1 MILNVSVKIV
11 KLFQHAIRQNGC
23 RIQISAKCWLK
34 FQIYK
39 TKISRDSLALIV
51 FRCDPWKLYGYLFL
65 TPFTESA
72 ISENVFPACLKT
84 AGKTRV
90 KSDCTNHRS
99 VTLLPN
105 FSKIFEKKNQKT
117 FDCFAGKEQIIVKRA
132 KRLLE
137 KPN

>member
-51 FRCDPWKLYGYLFL
+51 FRCDPWKLYGYLF
-65 TPFTESA
+65 FDAVYRERYFGKR
-72 ISENVFPACLKT
+72 FPSL
-84 AGKTRV
+84 
-90 KSDCTNHRS
+90 S
-99 VTLLPN
+99 
-105 FSKIFEKKNQKT
+105 
-117 FDCFAGKEQIIVKRA
+117 
-132 KRLLE
+132 
-137 KPN
+137 